1 MQHVEIIFIHL
12 IDLKATFCTPWKVG
26 DCGKVVLAFFSTK
39 HNLDLHFFFKMINM
53 VHNFETILHEEN
65 ELNPITKL

>member
-39 HNLDLHFFFKMINM
+39 HNLDLHFFFQDDKYGS
-53 VHNFETILHEEN
+53 
-65 ELNPITKL
+65 